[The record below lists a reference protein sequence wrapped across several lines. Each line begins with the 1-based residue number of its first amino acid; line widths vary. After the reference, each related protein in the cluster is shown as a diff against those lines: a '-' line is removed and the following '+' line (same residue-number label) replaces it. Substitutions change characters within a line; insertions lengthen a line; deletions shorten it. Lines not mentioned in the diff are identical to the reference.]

1 MPVEPTTASP
11 TSAASSVVDA
21 ADRADSGA
29 GDAAVQPAAAAPE
42 QRLDVAAQQVAD
54 LASVAPAQGTKP
66 ARAYLESDAPRLTLN
81 GAWKFRL
88 HAGIR
93 QAPQDGWQTGEA
105 RADFGDLPVPS
116 SWPMHGHGTPWY
128 TNVQFP
134 FAVEPPHVPDANP
147 VGDLFREFE
156 AGPEFFPSAV
166 IRFDGIESAG
176 TVWLNGTLLG
186 TTRGSRL
193 AHEFDASG
201 VLVPGRNVLAVQVA
215 QFSAASYVEDQ
226 DMWWLPGIFRD
237 VTLQARP
244 AAGIDD
250 VFVHADFDHHTG
262 EGILRVEASRAGK
275 AIAAVV
281 RVPELGLELPAGDE
295 HRIPGI
301 SPWSAEVPRLY
312 DATVSTA
319 TTGGPGET
327 VAVQIG
333 FRSIVIEDAQFKVNG
348 QRILLRGVN
357 RHEHHPKLGRV
368 VPRDVMESELRLMK
382 QHNINAIRTSHYP
395 PHPDFL
401 ALADRLGFYV
411 VLECDLETH
420 GFEEGGW
427 KQNPSADPQ
436 WQPALLDRMSRTVER
451 DKNHAS
457 VIMWSLGNEAGTGE
471 NLAAMSRWTKL
482 RDPSRPIHYE
492 GDWSSAY
499 VDVYSRMYAS
509 QAETALIGQGVEPPL
524 DDAELDARR
533 RAMPFVLCEYVH
545 AMGNGPGGMSEYQ
558 ELFHRHPRLMGGF
571 VWEWLEHGITRTDPD
586 GTEYFVYGGDF
597 GEEVH
602 DGNFVTDGLVDAN
615 RVPRPGLLDFKKVI
629 EPLAIEVAGDW
640 SAFSITNRFDFAD
653 TSGLEFRY
661 TVEAD
666 GVTVDGGR
674 VDVAPVAPH
683 ESADIQLPA
692 GLLERAAHAP
702 AAGEQAPGLAAQA
715 PAVLTVSAVL
725 ANDAVWAE
733 AGHEVAW
740 GQASANVRVAPAPA
754 AAAGVDV
761 DGDFLRLGPAVF
773 ERTSGSLIRLGETA
787 VEGFRLLLWRAPTDN
802 DLGAEWGSPDPRP
815 VATQWLDAGLN
826 RMHPRLVGISSRP
839 SADGGEELVV
849 RTRVAAAGKQFGVL
863 AEYVWT
869 SDGSTISL
877 RTSVRPDGSWVNA
890 GRPVPWARIGVE
902 LVLGS
907 AAESVEWFGQGPHQS
922 YPDTGQGTRL
932 GWHRMPAADM
942 DDEYVRPQE
951 SGARSGVHAA
961 ALELD
966 GGRLT
971 IAGEPF
977 ALTVRPYSLDVLDTA
992 NHRPDLV
999 PDGRSYV
1006 YLDHAVHGIGTA
1018 ACGPGVL
1025 EGYRLTPRE
1034 ADFTF
1039 VFAVTQST

>member
-1 MPVEPTTASP
+1 MPVEPP
-11 TSAASSVVDA
+11 TSNPSSAVGSVA
-21 ADRADSGA
+21 GSGT
-29 GDAAVQPAAAAPE
+29 GTAVGQTAPAPE
-42 QRLDVAAQQVAD
+42 RSLEGAVERPLDVAAEQVAV
-54 LASVAPAQGTKP
+54 LASVAPPQGTMP
-66 ARAYLESDAPRLTLN
+66 ARAYLVSDAPRLSLN
-81 GAWKFRL
+81 GMWKFRL

-93 QAPQDGWQTGEA
+93 QAPQDGWQSGGD
-105 RADFGDLPVPS
+105 RPDFGDLPVPS

-147 VGDLFREFE
+147 VGDLFVEFE
-156 AGPEFFPSAV
+156 AGPEYFPSAL

-176 TVWLNGTLLG
+176 TVWLNGTFLG

-193 AHEFDASG
+193 AHEFDATG

-244 AAGIDD
+244 SEGIDD
-250 VFVHADFDHHTG
+250 VFVHADYDHHSG
-262 EGILRVEASRAGK
+262 EGILRVEASRAGEP
-275 AIAAVV
+275 IAAVV
-281 RVPELGLELPAGDE
+281 RIPELALDAPAGEE
-295 HRIPGI
+295 HRLPDVE
-301 SPWSAEVPRLY
+301 PWSAELPRLY

-319 TTGGPGET
+319 GET
-327 VAVQIG
+327 VRVQLG
-333 FRSIVIEDAQFKVNG
+333 FRTISIEDAQFKVNG
-348 QRILLRGVN
+348 RRILLRGVN

-368 VPRDVMESELRLMK
+368 VPREVMESELRLMK

-401 ALADRLGFYV
+401 ALADQLGFYV

-427 KQNPSADPQ
+427 QQNPSADPQ
-436 WQPALLDRMSRTVER
+436 WQQALVDRMSRTVER

-471 NLAAMSRWTKL
+471 NLAAMSRWAKL

-509 QAETALIGQGVEPPL
+509 QAETELIGRGVESAL
-524 DDAELDARR
+524 DDADLDARR

-558 ELFHRHPRLMGGF
+558 ELFHLHPRLMGGF
-571 VWEWLEHGITRTDPD
+571 VWEWLEHGITRTAPD
-586 GTEYFVYGGDF
+586 GQEYFVYGGDF

-602 DGNFVTDGLVDAN
+602 DGNFVTDGLVDAH

-629 EPLAIEVAGDW
+629 EPLTIEVAADW
-640 SAFSITNRFDFAD
+640 SGFTFTNRFDFAD

-666 GVTVDGGR
+666 GERVDGGL
-674 VDVAPVAPH
+674 VDVAPVAPQ
-683 ESADIQLPA
+683 ESAAVRLPA
-692 GLLERAAHAP
+692 GLLDRA
-702 AAGEQAPGLAAQA
+702 GLA
-715 PAVLTVSAVL
+715 PAVLTVQAVL
-725 ANDAVWAE
+725 KEDAAWAD

-740 GQASANVRVAPAPA
+740 AQESANLRVAPTPA
-754 AAAGVDV
+754 ATAGVQE
-761 DGDFLRLGPAVF
+761 DGDLLRLGPAVF
-773 ERTSGSLIRLGETA
+773 DRATGQLARLGGTA
-787 VEGFRLLLWRAPTDN
+787 VEGLRLLLWRAPTDN
-802 DLGAEWGSPDPRP
+802 DLGAEWESPDPRP
-815 VATQWLDAGLN
+815 VATQWLEAGLN
-826 RMHPRLVGISSRP
+826 RMHARLVGMSFRP
-839 SADGGEELVV
+839 TADGGDELVV

-863 AEYVWT
+863 VEYAWT
-869 SDGSTISL
+869 SDGSSV
-877 RTSVRPDGSWVNA
+877 SVRTTVKPDGSWVNA
-890 GRPVPWARIGVE
+890 GWPVPWARIGVE
-902 LVLGS
+902 LVMAS
-907 AAESVEWFGQGPHQS
+907 DTKSVEWFGQGPHHS

-932 GWHRMPAADM
+932 GWYSMPLKSM
-942 DDEYVRPQE
+942 DVEYVRPQE
-951 SGARSGVHAA
+951 SGARSGVYSA

-966 GGRLT
+966 AGLLT
-971 IAGEPF
+971 VGGEPF
-977 ALTVRPYSLDVLDTA
+977 AVTVRPYSLAVLEAAT
-992 NHRPDLV
+992 HRPDLV
-999 PDGRSYV
+999 PDGRTYL
-1006 YLDHAVHGIGTA
+1006 YLDHAVHGVGTA

-1025 EGYRLTPRE
+1025 EGYRLAPRE
-1034 ADFTF
+1034 AEFSF
-1039 VFAVTQST
+1039 VLAVTQST